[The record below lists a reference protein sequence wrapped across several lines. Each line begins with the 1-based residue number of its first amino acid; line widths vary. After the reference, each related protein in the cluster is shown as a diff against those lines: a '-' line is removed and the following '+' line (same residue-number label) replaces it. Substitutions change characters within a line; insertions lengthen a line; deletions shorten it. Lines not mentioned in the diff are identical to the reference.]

1 MSREQVCLRTN
12 YGYLGDQLC
21 LISAARRYARDH
33 ADAEVFVDCIQD
45 LVDVVG
51 AYGDGLVKVGTAG
64 RLIQCDPGSRQR
76 SQWCQAT
83 DFNYLGTYIT
93 ELGIKLE
100 SPPSVELP
108 QVPPLLSPE
117 EPYICLQPRSATWG
131 YPTKK
136 EAVFASVVRAV
147 RAVKPLWPIIVV
159 GHTETPRDIPG
170 VIFDFLGSPMS
181 MLRLIRHS
189 KFVITVRSVSAH
201 IASAYG
207 VPSIVFSPD
216 DGEHWS
222 LNYPKWDRK
231 IVPLDISGDETESEV
246 SEFIK

>member
-1 MSREQVCLRTN
+1 
-12 YGYLGDQLC
+12 
-21 LISAARRYARDH
+21 
-33 ADAEVFVDCIQD
+33 
-45 LVDVVG
+45 VDVVE
-51 AYGDGLVKVGTAG
+51 AYGDGLIKVGTSG

-76 SQWCQAT
+76 SQWCQT
-83 DFNYLGTYIT
+83 VDFNYLGTYIT

-108 QVPPLLSPE
+108 QVPPILSSG

-131 YPTKK
+131 YPANK
-136 EAVFASVVRAV
+136 EAVFASVVSAV
-147 RAVKPLWPIIVV
+147 RAVRPLWPIIVV
-159 GHTETPRDIPG
+159 GHAETPRDIPG
-170 VIFDFLGSPMS
+170 VIFDFLGTPMS

-222 LNYPKWDRK
+222 LNYPKWNRK
-231 IVPLDISGDETESEV
+231 IVPLNIAEETIGKNVMESV
-246 SEFIK
+246 GSVV